1 MNGEDASILAYVPD
15 SMKPQMG
22 ELNRLATHALTVCD
36 RPEDLA
42 RLAKR
47 SSYAVV
53 LLPAD
58 LPTHQWLSTW
68 ALMITLEPRPSI
80 LVYARESDF
89 SMWSGLLEAG
99 AYDVIVGPFTLVKLL
114 EAIESAVRE
123 FRARSPEES
132 AEG

>member
-1 MNGEDASILAYVPD
+1 MNGDDASVLAYVPD
-15 SMKPQMG
+15 SMKTQMG
-22 ELNRLATHALTVCD
+22 ELNLLATRALTVCD

-42 RLAKR
+42 RLAKK
-47 SSYAVV
+47 SSYSVV
-53 LLPAD
+53 LLPSD

-68 ALMITLEPRPSI
+68 ALIITLEPRPSI

-99 AYDVIVGPFTLVKLL
+99 AFDVIVAPFTRLKLL

-123 FRARSPEES
+123 FRARSPEDS